1 MSTIAKP
8 DLNASLVRNP
18 AEWEPHACCWMAWAV
33 HPRVERLDE
42 QRQKR
47 ARGRGAGDFR
57 SEPVCL
63 LTPEGQPNDAQ
74 ARFSGLDVE
83 IIKAPVHDIC
93 IRDIAPTFLRSK
105 DGGLQGYDPG
115 TWIGDSY
122 GAQGC
127 VAGVGVQRL
136 EGL

>member
-1 MSTIAKP
+1 MLSQI
-8 DLNASLVRNP
+8 SM
-18 AEWEPHACCWMAWAV
+18 H
-33 HPRVERLDE
+33 
-42 QRQKR
+42 
-47 ARGRGAGDFR
+47 R
-57 SEPVCL
+57 SCATPPNGN
-63 LTPEGQPNDAQ
+63 LTPAAGWPGRFTPEWKDWTNNVKSELEGVVRAISDPSQYVCSRRRISPTTRRQ
-74 ARFSGLDVE
+74 GFSGLDVE